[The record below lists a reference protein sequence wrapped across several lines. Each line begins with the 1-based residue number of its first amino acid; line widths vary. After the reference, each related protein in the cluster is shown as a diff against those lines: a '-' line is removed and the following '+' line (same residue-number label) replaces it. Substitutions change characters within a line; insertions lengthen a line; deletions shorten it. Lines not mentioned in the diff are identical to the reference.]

1 MVAENIWPLIL
12 LGIAISIDG
21 FAVGISY
28 GIRGIKIGLL
38 PLALIGSISA
48 VVICLSSSLGA
59 FFADFPGIGPGRNIG
74 GMVLAATGCWLI
86 YSTYRNKDN
95 SSSSSKKLLFSLRI
109 KQLGIIINILREPA
123 AADFD
128 RSGTLNHFEAVFLG
142 LALALDALGAG
153 FGAGM
158 IGFSGPSAPLL
169 IGLLSI
175 LLVFTGSFFG
185 KRLGNVLPQHFKVVP
200 GLIILFLGILNLL

>member
-1 MVAENIWPLIL
+1 MLKIYATYPSWNSHQHRWFCGWNLIWNTRHKNRP
-12 LGIAISIDG
+12 
-21 FAVGISY
+21 
-28 GIRGIKIGLL
+28 L

-48 VVICLSSSLGA
+48 VVIYLSSSSG
-59 FFADFPGIGPGRNIG
+59 FFADFTGISGRNIG
-74 GMVLAATGCWLI
+74 GWSWQLPVAGLFILHTGIRIILLLPAKSF
-86 YSTYRNKDN
+86 YFLLRL
-95 SSSSSKKLLFSLRI
+95 SSWA
-109 KQLGIIINILREPA
+109 IINILREPA
-123 AADFD
+123 AAGFD
-128 RSGTLNHFEAVFLG
+128 RSGTINHFEAVFLG